1 MLKIKKIRYHRW
13 FNTAEER
20 FSNHKVRP
28 TGIIQTEVQVY
39 TRTHTDTHTDYLKKK
54 QDKRGTKEIPEEI
67 MDEKFLNLMKDINP
81 QIPDVLANPKPYKQK
96 ENYTWAYCSST
107 VKNKR

>member
-1 MLKIKKIRYHRW
+1 MNEEFQKNRNYLFNYIKNYFFNVEMLKIKKIRYHRW

-54 QDKRGTKEIPEEI
+54 
-67 MDEKFLNLMKDINP
+67 
-81 QIPDVLANPKPYKQK
+81 
-96 ENYTWAYCSST
+96 
-107 VKNKR
+107 